1 MKYQY
6 EIKKININNEE
17 FFDELFNGWDGISDI
32 KITEKSEKEL
42 NIFWLET
49 LKNNH
54 YSSNEKK
61 RRSATRTFKWLQEN
75 YPELLI

>member
-6 EIKKININNEE
+6 EIIKINNED
-17 FFDELFNGWDGISDI
+17 FFDELFRGWDGFSEI
-32 KITEKSEKEL
+32 KITEQSDKEL

-49 LKNNH
+49 LKKNH
-54 YSSNEKK
+54 YSSDEKK
-61 RRSATRTFKWLQEN
+61 RKSATRTFKWLKEN